1 MKKKYY
7 ICFLVLM
14 SLLLFFACEQSNVV
28 VSLNEK
34 KLFSLD
40 YGNFEDEINLFSLV
54 NPSPVKTSIE
64 MRDGFFY
71 IANGESKKIMELN
84 SYGDLIT
91 IFYNK
96 EFNPVPSFALTDL
109 EKNQGITTTTR
120 KAIEYPLNSLG
131 DIAVDSRKYV
141 YVVDKLPIERQEQ
154 DVKNRLLLSQ
164 VILRFDSNGN
174 YLDYIGQQGPGG
186 LPFPY
191 IKNIYTTE
199 KNELVVVC
207 QTNDGMTVYWFNDT
221 GYLLYTI
228 PFFIKDLP
236 NPLKDQ
242 TELEMFLSLE
252 KIIPSYTE
260 RKLFVKIDYYTTS
273 IDSAS
278 NVLSGIDYTTSL
290 LYPLNIETG
299 LYDLPLTIPPFE
311 DEVSDGFTKLIYPL
325 SFDFLGV
332 TQSGWLFFI
341 ISDDSGY
348 TIQMIQEDGQKII
361 KRHLNINNSEVLY
374 NDFTL
379 SAEGILSVLL
389 AYEDKANVLWWRTD
403 SLIDAFLQ
411 N

>member
-1 MKKKYY
+1 
-7 ICFLVLM
+7 
-14 SLLLFFACEQSNVV
+14 
-28 VSLNEK
+28 
-34 KLFSLD
+34 
-40 YGNFEDEINLFSLV
+40 
-54 NPSPVKTSIE
+54 
-64 MRDGFFY
+64 
-71 IANGESKKIMELN
+71 
-84 SYGDLIT
+84 
-91 IFYNK
+91 
-96 EFNPVPSFALTDL
+96 
-109 EKNQGITTTTR
+109 
-120 KAIEYPLNSLG
+120 
-131 DIAVDSRKYV
+131 
-141 YVVDKLPIERQEQ
+141 
-154 DVKNRLLLSQ
+154 
-164 VILRFDSNGN
+164 
-174 YLDYIGQQGPGG
+174 
-186 LPFPY
+186 
-191 IKNIYTTE
+191 
-199 KNELVVVC
+199 
-207 QTNDGMTVYWFNDT
+207 MTVYWFNDT

-348 TIQMIQEDGQKII
+348 TIQMIQENGQKII